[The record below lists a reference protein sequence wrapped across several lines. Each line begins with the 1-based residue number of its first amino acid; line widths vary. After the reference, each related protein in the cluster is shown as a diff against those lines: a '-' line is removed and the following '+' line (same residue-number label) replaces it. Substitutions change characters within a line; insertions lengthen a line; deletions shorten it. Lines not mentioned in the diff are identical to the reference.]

1 MKILV
6 EQFIE
11 LLGLDDFVQGKI
23 LSGIKAMKDK
33 KEYPKLGDKGFK
45 VTAIQK
51 LLKDFG
57 ISGVKLNGKYDS
69 EMKKFIEQ
77 YQKTKGLK
85 VNGEITDEFFNS
97 ILQEKPGSPIDTSK
111 KDEVKTDVPKLK
123 GKIKHNYSGV
133 KGGVVNSMI
142 DEMTKVGLTNPYA
155 QVAILSTIDKESG
168 FIPQSENPYSKTSNS
183 KLRNIFGKRV
193 KHLSDDQLSKLK
205 NDPKEFFKVVYSKVA
220 GNQGGDDGWMYR
232 GRGLNQLTGKGNYSK
247 YGNLIGKDLV
257 SNPDLVNDPKIA
269 SEIAV
274 KFLIKDISKEN
285 QFTNLDDAIRHY
297 VKLNAGGSLKDF
309 DVTKE
314 KSKNFEIVG

>member
-69 EMKKFIEQ
+69 EMKNFIEQ
-77 YQKTKGLK
+77 YQKSKGLK
-85 VNGEITDEFFNS
+85 VNGEITDEFFSS
-97 ILQEKPGSPIDTSK
+97 ILQEKPGSPIDTSNK
-111 KDEVKTDVPKLK
+111 EEVKTDVPKLK
-123 GKIKHNYSGV
+123 GKIKHNYSGS
-133 KGGVVNSMI
+133 KGSVVNGMI
-142 DEMTKVGLTNPYA
+142 DEMNKVGLTNPYA
-155 QVAILSTIDKESG
+155 QVAILSTITKESG
-168 FIPQSENPYSKTSNS
+168 LTIQPETPYNKTSNS
-183 KLRNIFGKRV
+183 RIRNIFGKRV
-193 KHLSDDQLSKLK
+193 KNLTDDQLTKLK
-205 NDPKEFFKVVYSKVA
+205 SNPKEFFNLVYSKVA
-220 GNQGGDDGWMYR
+220 GNQGGNDGWTYR
-232 GRGLNQLTGKGNYSK
+232 GRGFNGLTGKGNYAK
-247 YGNLIGKDLV
+247 YGNMIGKDLV
-257 SNPDLVNDPKIA
+257 SNPDLLNDPKVATEVAI
-269 SEIAV
+269 
-274 KFLIKDISKEN
+274 KFLIRDVNKEN
-285 QFTNLDDAIRHY
+285 KFTNLDDAIRHY
-297 VKLNAGGSLKDF
+297 VKLNAGGSLRDF